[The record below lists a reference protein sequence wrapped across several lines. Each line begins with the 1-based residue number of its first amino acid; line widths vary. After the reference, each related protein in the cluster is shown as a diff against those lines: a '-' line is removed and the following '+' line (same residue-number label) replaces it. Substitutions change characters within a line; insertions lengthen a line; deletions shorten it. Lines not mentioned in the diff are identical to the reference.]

1 MQQVTNV
8 TLHWTV
14 TSVFGGWIS
23 KGSSN
28 WPVTNSLGWLR
39 CSGLST
45 CLHDSESQMLRGLHL
60 NSDTPFFRIGYL
72 FAGLTFS
79 VFLWVLRVPPPCV
92 CLLLSCMWLC
102 MFIYVKCFEP
112 VFRDRALYLL
122 FCSLWSPLV
131 CYEYTKKIIYIICY
145 CLSLLTV
152 PRILCGW

>member
-14 TSVFGGWIS
+14 TSVLGGWIS

-45 CLHDSESQMLRGLHL
+45 CLHDSENQMLRGLYL
-60 NSDTPFFRIGYL
+60 NSDSPFFRNGYL

-79 VFLWVLRVPPPCV
+79 IFLWVPPPCV
-92 CLLLSCMWLC
+92 CVLLSFVWLC
-102 MFIYVKCFEP
+102 MFIYVKCFEA

-122 FCSLWSPLV
+122 FCSLSSPSV
-131 CYEYTKKIIYIICY
+131 CYEYTTKIIYTIGS
-145 CLSLLTV
+145 CLSLLTA
-152 PRILCGW
+152 PRIVCGW